1 MLNVSTKF
9 QEKREIKGKDK
20 QMDKAKQIL
29 TDKTKYNEF
38 LNLNYM
44 YNYIYIYHGNKC
56 LINLKKARIKD
67 IGLER
72 KSRTLIFHRKRVE

>member
-1 MLNVSTKF
+1 
-9 QEKREIKGKDK
+9 
-20 QMDKAKQIL
+20 MDKAKQIL
-29 TDKTKYNEF
+29 TDKTKCNEF

-67 IGLER
+67 IRFR
-72 KSRTLIFHRKRVE
+72 KKK